1 MVWFKIFWGQCK
13 LYESERRKRQRHRS
27 ETERQKNNS
36 DTSNILTHFIYI
48 SCFYYV
54 FANTKQ
60 IMTYDI
66 LCFSFLGDSVGLT
79 AVVCIPTAAD
89 MIPLPKGRVPFCGA
103 EIAANIDMVYG
114 LWNKIVYGTG
124 CGLWMTMEH
133 RLSHSLSNIDR
144 SMDVYSPWN
153 KTVYS
158 HQPMCIQCILYHNM
172 VLYVCYNLVRE
183 SEVMDVRNKKCSLKV
198 AFEDHFWLQWSFG
211 PSVSTGWE

>member
-1 MVWFKIFWGQCK
+1 MFLFSWWLCRSHCCGVHPHGRR
-13 LYESERRKRQRHRS
+13 YDSVAERP
-27 ETERQKNNS
+27 
-36 DTSNILTHFIYI
+36 
-48 SCFYYV
+48 C
-54 FANTKQ
+54 
-60 IMTYDI
+60 
-66 LCFSFLGDSVGLT
+66 SFLR
-79 AVVCIPTAAD
+79 
-89 MIPLPKGRVPFCGA
+89 GRDRCKHRH
-103 EIAANIDMVYG
+103 G
-114 LWNKIVYGTG
+114 LWYKIVYGTG

-211 PSVSTGWE
+211 ASVSTGWEWSYSYFSQTLPP